1 MSNLEVFRAR
11 SSLVSAGV
19 AYFIIAGMVFQ
30 SIYLS
35 DFFGAMSALC
45 WGISLAVLVYVVMH
59 RPKLELFDEGI
70 RITNPIRDIT
80 VGWDLVE
87 SIDAKYT
94 MSITVGGKTIY
105 AWAAPAPGR
114 HHSRKIHPSD
124 IKGTGIGAGGYMR
137 PGDNPRT
144 HSGAAAYLATIR
156 LNSFRASGQSPVR
169 AFEVRTHYNLLIAI
183 GACASLA
190 LLFNTL
196 HYL

>member
-19 AYFIIAGMVFQ
+19 AYFIIAGIVLQ

-35 DFFGAMSALC
+35 DILGALNALC
-45 WGISLAVLVYVVMH
+45 WGICLAALVYTVLQ

-70 RITNPIRDIT
+70 RITNPIREIT
-80 VGWDLVE
+80 VGWELVE

-94 MSITVGGKTIY
+94 MSITVGGKVIY

-114 HHSRKIHPSD
+114 HHTRKIHPSD
-124 IKGTGIGAGGYMR
+124 IKGTNIGAGGYMR

>member
-1 MSNLEVFRAR
+1 MSNLEVLRAR

-19 AYFIIAGMVFQ
+19 AYFIIAGMVIQ

-35 DFFGAMSALC
+35 DFFGALSALC
-45 WGISLAVLVYVVMH
+45 WGISLTVLVYVVMH

-70 RITNPIRDIT
+70 RITNPLREIT
-80 VGWDLVE
+80 VSWNLVE

-94 MSITVGGKTIY
+94 MSITVAGKVIH

-114 HHSRKIHPSD
+114 HHTRKIHPSD
-124 IKGTGIGAGGYMR
+124 IKGTNIGAGGYMR

-144 HSGAAAYLATIR
+144 HSGAAAYLATLR
-156 LNSFRASGQSPVR
+156 LTSFRSSNRTPVH
-169 AFEVRTHYNLLIAI
+169 ANEIRTHYIWLIII
-183 GACASLA
+183 GGSAVLA
-190 LLFNTL
+190 LLFNYL

>member
-19 AYFIIAGMVFQ
+19 AYFIIAGMVLQ
-30 SIYLS
+30 SVYTADI
-35 DFFGAMSALC
+35 FGAISAIC
-45 WGISLAVLVYVVMH
+45 WGICLAILIYILMH

-70 RITNPIRDIT
+70 RITNPIREIT
-80 VGWDLVE
+80 VGWELVE

-94 MSITVGGKTIY
+94 MSITVGGKVIY

-114 HHSRKIHPSD
+114 HHTRKIHPSD
-124 IKGTGIGAGGYMR
+124 IKGTNIGAGGYMR

-144 HSGAAAYLATIR
+144 HSGAAAYLATLR
-156 LNSFRASGQSPVR
+156 LNSFRSSNRTPVH
-169 AFEVRTHYNLLIAI
+169 AYEVRTHYIWPIII
-183 GACASLA
+183 GTSAALA
-190 LLFNTL
+190 LLFNSL

>member
-19 AYFIIAGMVFQ
+19 AYFIIAGMVIQ

-70 RITNPIRDIT
+70 RIINPLREIT
-80 VGWDLVE
+80 VGWNLVE

-94 MSITVGGKTIY
+94 MSITVAGKVIY

-124 IKGTGIGAGGYMR
+124 IKGTNIGAGGYMR

-144 HSGAAAYLATIR
+144 HSGAAAYLATLR
-156 LNSFRASGQSPVR
+156 LTSFRSSNRTPVH
-169 AFEVRTHYNLLIAI
+169 AYEIRTHYIWLIII
-183 GACASLA
+183 GATAALA
-190 LLFNTL
+190 LLFNYL

>member
-19 AYFIIAGMVFQ
+19 AYFIIAGIVLQ

-35 DFFGAMSALC
+35 DILGALNALC
-45 WGISLAVLVYVVMH
+45 WGICLAALVYTVLQ

-70 RITNPIRDIT
+70 RITNPIREIT
-80 VGWDLVE
+80 VGWELVE

-94 MSITVGGKTIY
+94 MSITVGGKVIY

-114 HHSRKIHPSD
+114 HHTRKIHPSD
-124 IKGTGIGAGGYMR
+124 IKGTNIGAGGYMR

-144 HSGAAAYLATIR
+144 HSGAAAYLATLR
-156 LNSFRASGQSPVR
+156 LNSFRSSNPTPVH
-169 AFEVRTHYNLLIAI
+169 AYEVRTHYIWLIII
-183 GACASLA
+183 GASAALA
-190 LLFNTL
+190 LLFNSL

>member
-19 AYFIIAGMVFQ
+19 AYFFITGMVFQ

-35 DFFGAMSALC
+35 NILGAVSALC
-45 WGISLAVLVYVVMH
+45 WGICLAALVYTVLQ

-70 RITNPIRDIT
+70 RITNPIREIT

-94 MSITVGGKTIY
+94 MSITVGGRIIY

-114 HHSRKIHPSD
+114 HHTRKIHPSD
-124 IKGTGIGAGGYMR
+124 IKGTNIGAGGYMR

-144 HSGAAAYLATIR
+144 HSGAAAYLATLR
-156 LNSFRASGQSPVR
+156 LNSFRSSNRTPIHAY
-169 AFEVRTHYNLLIAI
+169 EVRTQYIWLIVI
-183 GACASLA
+183 GATAALA
-190 LLFNTL
+190 MLFTAL
-196 HYL
+196 HHL

>member
-35 DFFGAMSALC
+35 DIVGAINALC
-45 WGISLAVLVYVVMH
+45 WGICLATLVYTVLQ

-70 RITNPIRDIT
+70 RITNPIREIT
-80 VGWDLVE
+80 VGWNLVE

-94 MSITVGGKTIY
+94 MSITVGGKVIY

-114 HHSRKIHPSD
+114 HHTRKIHPSD
-124 IKGTGIGAGGYMR
+124 IKGTNIGAGGYMR

-144 HSGAAAYLATIR
+144 HSGAASYLATLR
-156 LNSFRASGQSPVR
+156 LNSFRSSDRTPVH
-169 AFEVRTHYNLLIAI
+169 AYEVRTHYIWLIVI
-183 GACASLA
+183 GASAALA
-190 LLFNTL
+190 LLFTAL
-196 HYL
+196 HHL